1 MSRVSKDFETARVL
15 DPGGQPVEI
24 ASLWKDRPAL
34 FVFLRHFG

>member
-1 MSRVSKDFETARVL
+1 MSRVSKDFEAADVL
-15 DPGGQPVEI
+15 DPTGQRVAV